1 MEAGQKSWEGILC
14 AAAAAAAAVTA
25 AVIAAAAVRGVHTD
39 GHL

>member
-1 MEAGQKSWEGILC
+1 VEAGQKSWEGILC